1 MVVLGAQ
8 GVMENCEQI
17 STLAA
22 LLRDYKEYAVMA
34 VLVGVLVTAI
44 TKLWI
49 ENKKKENAILEL
61 ALTSQSAR
69 LKTAEAIREMKHV
82 LASMWSEKKEGRG

>member
-1 MVVLGAQ
+1 
-8 GVMENCEQI
+8 MENCQDI

-49 ENKKKENAILEL
+49 ENKKKENTILEL
-61 ALTSQSAR
+61 ALTSQQAR

-82 LASMWSEKKEGRG
+82 LAAISDKKGVGA